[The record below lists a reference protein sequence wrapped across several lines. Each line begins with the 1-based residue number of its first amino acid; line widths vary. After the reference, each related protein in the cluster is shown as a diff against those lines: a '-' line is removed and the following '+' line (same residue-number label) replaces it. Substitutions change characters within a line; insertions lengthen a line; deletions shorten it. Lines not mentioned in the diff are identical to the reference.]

1 MSVIQRYHTNPR
13 LSKIVRHG
21 GLVYLCGQTAKG
33 SDSATDDIAAQTS
46 EVLSR
51 IEALLTEAGSGP
63 QWLLSATVYLRN
75 IRDFAGMNAVWEEWL
90 SANKAE
96 APVRTTVEAALATE
110 GLRVEVTVIAAEG
123 SAYRYPS

>member
-1 MSVIQRYHTNPR
+1 MSVIQRHHTNPR

-33 SDSATDDIAAQTS
+33 SDSAPDDIAAQTS

-63 QWLLSATVYLRN
+63 QWLLSATVYLR
-75 IRDFAGMNAVWEEWL
+75 FAGMNAVWEEWL

-96 APVRTTVEAALATE
+96 APVRTTVEAALATD
-110 GLRVEVTVIAAEG
+110 GLRVEITVIAAEG

>member
-1 MSVIQRYHTNPR
+1 MIAIHRHHTNSR

-33 SDSATDDIAAQTS
+33 SASATGDIAAQTG

-51 IEALLTEAGSGP
+51 VETLLTEAGSNPGR
-63 QWLLSATVYLRN
+63 LLSATVYLRD
-75 IRDFAGMNAVWEEWL
+75 IRDFPGMNAVWEGWL
-90 SANKAE
+90 ADNKAD

-110 GLRVEVTVIAAEG
+110 GLRVEVTIVAAEG
-123 SAYRYPS
+123 NAAV